1 MHWPRQR
8 PLQSVSI
15 PLMPQFKIVEVQPC
29 DPDVWLAAWAAKYDD
44 SASFDEDEYTQLIGL
59 AQQNGLPAKY
69 FERVGRWKDSA
80 NIDRRWK
87 PNVASVAYIVWLQA
101 EAEQPLSSERASC
114 ELFGQLVKQKV

>member
-1 MHWPRQR
+1 
-8 PLQSVSI
+8 
-15 PLMPQFKIVEVQPC
+15 
-29 DPDVWLAAWAAKYDD
+29 LAAWAAKYDD

-80 NIDRRWK
+80 NTDRRWK